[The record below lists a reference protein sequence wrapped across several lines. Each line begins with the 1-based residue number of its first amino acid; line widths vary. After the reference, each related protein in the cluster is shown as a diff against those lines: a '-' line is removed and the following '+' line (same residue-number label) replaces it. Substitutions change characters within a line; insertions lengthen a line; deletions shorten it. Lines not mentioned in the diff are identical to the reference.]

1 MSDYKET
8 SVSGSSYQRCS
19 SIEIANGFDKKSIH
33 FYEQKVFNMDDGEK
47 IIKGAG
53 QISKAFTP
61 ENASTSFDLLDPT
74 TNTRSGASMT
84 FGETYAVLYSLYLHL
99 ASERDAEAAAE
110 EAATQTQE
118 V

>member
-19 SIEIANGFDKKSIH
+19 SIEISNGFDRKHIG

-47 IIKGAG
+47 IVKGAG
-53 QISKAFTP
+53 SIMKEFTP
-61 ENASTSFDLLDPT
+61 ENAATSFDVLDPT
-74 TNTRSGASMT
+74 TNARSGVSMT

-99 ASERDAEAAAE
+99 ASERDAEV
-110 EAATQTQE
+110 AATQPEPT